1 MISSTT
7 RERALS
13 EEQAEEHFML
23 WGTNSIELHD
33 RIWAS
38 RGVQVVRAGLQ
49 ALVAPEAPLYLL
61 LDEKQLTVFD
71 CAEVLKALHW
81 RKPRVVRIRTR
92 ESRRESYQEVVR
104 FDEEGLFLGIQRD
117 YGVASDSL
125 DRCWITPDRTV
136 ASRWCSA
143 LNVAEAVRELRET
156 VRHQD
161 RAYVAVDADS
171 CPDVSDDEQLKKR
184 WIERALGTST
194 RLSLVFDQAYQ
205 FAPGV
210 WVHES
215 SSVHP
220 SARFVGPAWIGAG
233 VQVPAESVVVGPI
246 VLNDCAAIGDKL
258 VPPDWQQII
267 SPQWRLVPRIR
278 LGQTRRVTKRAFD
291 IAFSAFVLL
300 CTLPLYP
307 FVIAAICLEDGW
319 PAFYLHQRQ
328 TLGGKPFPCFKFRTM
343 CRDAEK
349 LKARLVAENVCD
361 GPQFYLEN
369 DPRLLRVGKTLR
381 RFQFDELPQFWNV
394 LLGHMSIVGPRP
406 SPDRE
411 NQYCPAWREARLSVR
426 PGLTGLWQ
434 VRRTR
439 EPLTDFQE
447 WIRYDLQYVQY
458 ESWRMDLWIILQ
470 TIKKVIVG

>member
-1 MISSTT
+1 MISSTSREPAMTQEQTQT
-7 RERALS
+7 RP
-13 EEQAEEHFML
+13 ML
-23 WGTNSIELHD
+23 WGANSIELHD

-38 RGVQVVRAGLQ
+38 RGVQVVRAGMQ
-49 ALVAPEAPLYLL
+49 AFIAPEAPLYLL
-61 LDEKQLTVFD
+61 LDERQRTVFD
-71 CAEVLKALHW
+71 CQEVLRILHW
-81 RKPRVVRIRTR
+81 RKPRVVRIRTIEK
-92 ESRRESYQEVVR
+92 ESESYKEVVR
-104 FDEEGLFLGIQRD
+104 YDQEGVFLGIQRD
-117 YGVASDSL
+117 YGVASNAIG
-125 DRCWITPDRTV
+125 RCWITPDRTV

-143 LNVAEAVRELRET
+143 HSAAEAARELRET
-156 VRHQD
+156 VGRQE
-161 RAYVAVDADS
+161 RAYVAVEADS
-171 CPDVSDDEQLKKR
+171 RPDRSGDDDAEER
-184 WIERALGTST
+184 WIERALRSST

-205 FAPGV
+205 FSPDV
-210 WVHES
+210 WVHET
-215 SSVHP
+215 SSVDP

-233 VQVPAESVVVGPI
+233 VEVAADSVVVGPI
-246 VLNDCAAIGDKL
+246 VLHDHTPIGDTL
-258 VPPDWQQII
+258 APPDWQQIV

-278 LGQTRRVTKRAFD
+278 LGQTRRITKRAFD
-291 IAFSAFVLL
+291 IAFSLVVILF
-300 CTLPLYP
+300 TLPLYP
-307 FVIAAICLEDGW
+307 FVIAAICIEDGW

-328 TLGGKPFPCFKFRTM
+328 TLGGKSFPCFKFRTM

-361 GPQFYLEN
+361 GPQFYLKD
-369 DPRLLRVGKTLR
+369 DPRLLKCGKTLR
-381 RFQFDELPQFWNV
+381 RFQIDELPQFWNV

-470 TIKKVIVG
+470 TVKKVIVG